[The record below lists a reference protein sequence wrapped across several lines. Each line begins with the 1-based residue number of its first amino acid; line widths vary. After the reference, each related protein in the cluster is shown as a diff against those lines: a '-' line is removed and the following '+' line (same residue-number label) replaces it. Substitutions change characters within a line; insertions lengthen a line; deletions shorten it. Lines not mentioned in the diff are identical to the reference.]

1 MTSTAT
7 TATTA
12 TPAITPARWALITG
26 ASRGIGRAIAVALA
40 RDGCS
45 VLLNYRSNHAAAEAA
60 REAALATA
68 AAGVQVRL
76 CPFDVCDAA
85 GVEAAFAGFQQEGL
99 HISVVVNN
107 AGIAAD
113 GPFPTQSW
121 EDWERVTR
129 TTLDGFYRVT
139 RPLVMPMV
147 RKRWGRIINISSV
160 SGVIGNRG
168 QVNYSAAKAGL
179 IGATRSLA
187 QELAR
192 RKVTVNAVA
201 PGLIETEM
209 IADVPKEVVRH
220 IPMRRI
226 GQPEEVAELVAFLAS
241 DKAAY
246 ITGQVIGING
256 GLA

>member
-1 MTSTAT
+1 M
-7 TATTA
+7 
-12 TPAITPARWALITG
+12 
-26 ASRGIGRAIAVALA
+26 ALA
-40 RDGCS
+40 RDGYQI
-45 VLLNYRSNHAAAEAA
+45 LLNYRSNVGAAQ
-60 REAALATA
+60 ATRDA
-68 AAGVQVRL
+68 IETAGGKVRL
-76 CPFDVCDAA
+76 LPFDVRDKIA
-85 GVEAAFAGFQQEGL
+85 VDAAFAALQADDV

-113 GPFPTQSW
+113 GPFPAQSW
-121 EDWERVTR
+121 EDWEGVTR
-129 TTLDGFYRVT
+129 TTLDGFYHVT

-192 RKVTVNAVA
+192 RKITVNAVA
-201 PGLIETEM
+201 PGLIQTEM
-209 IADVPKEVVRH
+209 IADVPAEVVRH

-241 DKAAY
+241 DRAAY